1 MLLNEFL
8 KAHRKMEEQ
17 EKQIDALTVQLN
29 EQAAQIQKV
38 SVQVKMSRPAQQV
51 AIDQP

>member
-17 EKQIDALTVQLN
+17 QKQIDALTTQLKQQV
-29 EQAAQIQKV
+29 EQIQRI
-38 SVQVKMSRPAQQV
+38 SVQIDLNRPGHRMVPQ
-51 AIDQP
+51 